1 MTEIGHTGVVMNMSV
16 QRSASRRAQ
25 RLRYVVAAVA
35 AVGLAAPAVA
45 PAHEPGPAPA
55 GVDVGPLLGPAGEA
69 VKNILGLGG
78 FFDDLNV
85 LPGTD
90 APVSGGPDRL
100 GAFGEPFVEPQI
112 EGQTTDAKCISD
124 PQGYKHCKPAA
135 GTLNVLPGGRVVYWD
150 ALEGTENNKFSII
163 AEGGTT
169 FTNDQ
174 VRVLDLAARTWQ
186 RPAALFGGA
195 NPDGA
200 GDEQNDPL
208 VPGLQSRE
216 TYNDGALFGSHQTYL
231 GDGRILVQGGTDYS
245 GDPAVPDTRFGVVE
259 LGGLKATRIFD
270 PKDNRFEQVAD
281 TQHGRWYPT
290 LVPLA
295 DGRVLNVGG
304 VRKLIKPVY
313 ADKPQ
318 DSLRNVLQTETFDPK
333 TARWTGNGKAGEH
346 SLPLYPR
353 LHLLPDG
360 KVFYN
365 TAGQSFNP
373 VGQAYDQPGWNVPA
387 IYDPARRRWSTVRG
401 ASLANKLTEYRG
413 STFST
418 MLTLRPDERGR
429 YERASFLTGGGVLGL
444 VAATS
449 PGSYLPTR
457 ASKLT
462 TIDTSGGQD
471 RFSVRR
477 TGPLNR
483 PRWFGSGTLL
493 PDGQVLVTSGGDKD
507 ETVGPGT
514 EIALQQAELFDPAT
528 NAYRPL
534 ARQHQP
540 RTYHNTAALLPSGE
554 VLVGGHAPISTLYL
568 NNTTLPGGFAPHDGR
583 DPSFEIYKPPYLFRG
598 AQPKITKARAKFG
611 YGKTYGVRTDIA
623 SQDVDR
629 VVLIRYASV
638 THLVDGGQRAI
649 ELPVRARRGRKL
661 LLVSSPPD
669 GAVAPPGPYMLFVL
683 RKTDRGPVPSV
694 ARTVMIG

>member
-1 MTEIGHTGVVMNMSV
+1 MGSE
-16 QRSASRRAQ
+16 RSGRRRA
-25 RLRYVVAAVA
+25 RGLRYTLAATA
-35 AVGLAAPAVA
+35 ALILTPAAAPA
-45 PAHEPGPAPA
+45 AHELERAQAGAPSP
-55 GVDVGPLLGPAGEA
+55 VVVGPLLGPAGEA
-69 VKNILGLGG
+69 VKSILGLGG
-78 FFDDLNV
+78 FFDDLSV
-85 LPGTD
+85 FPGTD
-90 APVSGGPDRL
+90 APVSGGPERL
-100 GAFGEPFVEPQI
+100 GAFGEPFVEPEI
-112 EGQTTDAKCISD
+112 EGTKTDAKCISD
-124 PQGYKHCKPAA
+124 PQGYKRCKPAA
-135 GTLNVLPGGRVVYWD
+135 GTLNVLPDGRVMYWD
-150 ALEGTENNKFSII
+150 ALEGTENNRFSIV

-186 RPAALFGGA
+186 RPAQLTGGA
-195 NPDGA
+195 NPAGA
-200 GDEQNDPL
+200 SNEQSDPL

-231 GDGRILVQGGTDYS
+231 PDGRILVQGGTDYS
-245 GDPAVPDTRFGVVE
+245 GDPAVPGTRFGVVE

-270 PKDNRFEQVAD
+270 PKDNRFEQVGD
-281 TQHGRWYPT
+281 TQNGRWYPT

-295 DGRVLNVGG
+295 NGRVLNVGG
-304 VRKLIKPVY
+304 VRKLLKPVY
-313 ADKPQ
+313 LDKAQ

-333 TARWTGNGKAGEH
+333 TGRWTGNGKAGER

-373 VGQAYDQPGWNVPA
+373 TGQAYDQPSWNVPA
-387 IYDPARRRWSTVRG
+387 VYDPARKSWGQVRG
-401 ASLANKLTEYRG
+401 ASVANKLTEYRG

-418 MLTLRPDERGR
+418 MLTLKPDDEGR
-429 YERASFLTGGGVLGL
+429 YEKARFLTGGGVLGL

-457 ASKLT
+457 SSKIT
-462 TIDTSGGQD
+462 TIDTAGGED

-477 TGPLNR
+477 TGPLHR

-507 ETVGPGT
+507 EVVGPGT
-514 EIALQQAELFDPAT
+514 EIGLQQAELFDPVA
-528 NAYRPL
+528 NAYRPVD
-534 ARQHQP
+534 RQHAP
-540 RTYHNTAALLPSGE
+540 RTYHNAAALLPSGE

-598 AQPKITKARAKFG
+598 AQPRIRKVRAKFG
-611 YGKTYGVRTDIA
+611 YDRTYGVRTDIPA
-623 SQDVDR
+623 EDVDS
-629 VVLIRYASV
+629 VVLIRYASI

-649 ELPVRARRGRKL
+649 ELPVKARRGRKL
-661 LLVSSPPD
+661 LLVTSPPD

-694 ARTVMIG
+694 ARTVMVG

>member
-1 MTEIGHTGVVMNMSV
+1 MRRCHRR
-16 QRSASRRAQ
+16 QR
-25 RLRYVVAAVA
+25 RLRAI
-35 AVGLAAPAVA
+35 G
-45 PAHEPGPAPA
+45 A
-55 GVDVGPLLGPAGEA
+55 GVALALLATPAAAQGDGGAGATGFDGGQLLGPAGAA

-85 LPGTD
+85 IPGGD
-90 APVSGGPDRL
+90 VAVRGGPERIGEF
-100 GAFGEPFVEPQI
+100 GAPFVEPEI
-112 EGQTTDAKCISD
+112 EGIATDAKCIAD
-124 PQGYKHCKPAA
+124 QDGYKHCKPAA
-135 GTLNVLPGGRVVYWD
+135 GTLNVLPDGRVLYWD
-150 ALEGTENNKFSII
+150 ALEGTENNRFSIV

-174 VRVLDLAARTWQ
+174 TRVLDLAKRTWQ
-186 RPAALFGGA
+186 RPDPVTGGA

-200 GDEQNDPL
+200 SAEQSDPL
-208 VPGLQSRE
+208 IPGLQSKE

-231 GDGRILVQGGTDYS
+231 PDGRILVQGGTDYS
-245 GDPAVPDTRFGVVE
+245 GDPAVPGTRVGVVE

-270 PKDNRFEQVAD
+270 PRSNRFAQVAD

-304 VRKLIKPVY
+304 VRKLLKPVY
-313 ADKPQ
+313 LDKPQ

-333 TARWTGNGKAGEH
+333 TDRWSGNGKGGER

-373 VGQAYDQPGWNVPA
+373 VGQAYDQLSWNVPA
-387 IYDPARRRWSTVRG
+387 VYDPKRRSWSTIRG
-401 ASLANKLTEYRG
+401 ATLANKLTEFRG

-418 MLTLRPDERGR
+418 MLMMKPDGDGR
-429 YERASFLTGGGVLGL
+429 YEQARFLTGGGVLGL
-444 VAATS
+444 VAAAS

-457 ASKLT
+457 SSKIAT
-462 TIDTSGGQD
+462 VDTSGGGD
-471 RFSVRR
+471 RLSIRR
-477 TGPLNR
+477 TGALNQ

-507 ETVGPGT
+507 EVVAPGT
-514 EIALQQAELFDPAT
+514 ERGVQQPELFDPVA

-534 ARQHQP
+534 ARQSAA

-598 AQPKITKARAKFG
+598 AQPKIRKVRAKFA
-611 YGKTYGVRTDIA
+611 YGKTYGVRTDLPSEEID
-623 SQDVDR
+623 S
-629 VVLIRYASV
+629 VVLMRFPSV
-638 THLVDGGQRAI
+638 THLVDGGQRGI
-649 ELPVRARRGRKL
+649 ELAVKARRGRKL
-661 LLVSSPPD
+661 LLVDSPPS
-669 GAVAPPGPYMLFVL
+669 GAVAPPGPYMLFVN
-683 RKTDRGPVPSV
+683 RKTDDGPVPSV
-694 ARTVMIG
+694 ARTVLVG

>member
-1 MTEIGHTGVVMNMSV
+1 MTEISQLGVWVSMHSG
-16 QRSASRRAQ
+16 RRRA
-25 RLRYVVAAVA
+25 RSLRYTVAMVA
-35 AVGLAAPAVA
+35 TLILAAPAAA
-45 PAHEPGPAPA
+45 PGHEFQGAQA
-55 GVDVGPLLGPAGEA
+55 GVEVGPLLGPAGEA

-90 APVSGGPDRL
+90 AAVGGGSERL
-100 GAFGEPFVEPQI
+100 GAFGEPFAEPEI
-112 EGQTTDAKCISD
+112 EGTKTDAKCIAD
-124 PQGYKHCKPAA
+124 QDGYKHCKPAA
-135 GTLNVLPGGRVVYWD
+135 GTLNVLPDGRVMYWD
-150 ALEGTENNKFSII
+150 ALEGTENNRFSIV

-174 VRVLDLAARTWQ
+174 TRVLDLAARSWQ
-186 RPAALFGGA
+186 RPAALTGGA
-195 NPDGA
+195 NTAGA
-200 GDEQNDPL
+200 TGEQSDPL
-208 VPGLQSRE
+208 IPGLQSRE

-245 GDPAVPDTRFGVVE
+245 GDPAVPGTRFGVVE

-304 VRKLIKPVY
+304 VRKLLKPVY
-313 ADKPQ
+313 LDKPQ
-318 DSLRNVLQTETFDPK
+318 DSLRNVLQSETFDPK
-333 TARWTGNGKAGEH
+333 SERWTGNGKAGER

-373 VGQAYDQPGWNVPA
+373 TGQAYDQPGWNVPA
-387 IYDPARRRWSTVRG
+387 IYDPERRSWSAVKG

-418 MLTLRPDERGR
+418 MLTLEPDEDGR
-429 YERASFLTGGGVLGL
+429 YERARFLTGGGVVGL
-444 VAATS
+444 VAGTS

-457 ASKLT
+457 GSKIT

-471 RFSVRR
+471 RYSVRR
-477 TGPLNR
+477 TGPLSR

-507 ETVGPGT
+507 EVIAPGT
-514 EIALQQAELFDPAT
+514 EVGIQRAELFDPASSS
-528 NAYRPL
+528 YRPL
-534 ARQHQP
+534 ARQHMP
-540 RTYHNTAALLPSGE
+540 RTYHNTAALLPGGE

-598 AQPKITKARAKFG
+598 TRPKITKARSRFG
-611 YGKTYGVRTDIA
+611 YGKTYGIRTDVPNDEIE
-623 SQDVDR
+623 R
-629 VVLIRYASV
+629 VVLMRYASV

-649 ELPVRARRGRKL
+649 ELPVKARRGRKL
-661 LLVSSPPD
+661 MLVGAPPD
-669 GAVAPPGPYMLFVL
+669 GGVAPPGPYMLFVL
-683 RKTDRGPVPSV
+683 RDTDRGLVPSV
-694 ARTVMIG
+694 ARTVMVR

>member
-1 MTEIGHTGVVMNMSV
+1 MHSV
-16 QRSASRRAQ
+16 RRRA
-25 RLRYVVAAVA
+25 RSLRCTVAMVA
-35 AVGLAAPAVA
+35 TLGLAAPAAA
-45 PAHEPGPAPA
+45 PAHDLEGAQA
-55 GVDVGPLLGPAGEA
+55 RVEVGPLLGPAGEA

-90 APVSGGPDRL
+90 AKVNGGPERL
-100 GAFGEPFVEPQI
+100 GEFGAPFVEPEI
-112 EGQTTDAKCISD
+112 EGTKTDAKCIPD
-124 PQGYKHCKPAA
+124 QDGYKHCKPAA
-135 GTLNVLPGGRVVYWD
+135 GTLNILPDGRVMYWD
-150 ALEGTENNKFSII
+150 ALEGTENNRFSIV

-174 VRVLDLAARTWQ
+174 VRVLDLAARSWQ
-186 RPAALFGGA
+186 RPEELTGGA
-195 NPDGA
+195 NPAGA
-200 GDEQNDPL
+200 TDEQSDPL
-208 VPGLQSRE
+208 IPGLQSRE

-245 GDPAVPDTRFGVVE
+245 GDPAVPRTRFGVVE

-270 PKDNRFEQVAD
+270 PKDNRFRQVAD

-304 VRKLIKPVY
+304 VRKLLKPVY
-313 ADKPQ
+313 LDKAQ
-318 DSLRNVLQTETFDPK
+318 DSLRNVLQTETFDPE
-333 TARWTGNGKAGEH
+333 TERWTGNGKAGER

-387 IYDPARRRWSTVRG
+387 IYDPERRSWSTVKG

-418 MLTLRPDERGR
+418 MLTLTPDEEGR
-429 YERASFLTGGGVLGL
+429 YQRARFLSGGGVLGL

-507 ETVGPGT
+507 EVVGPGT
-514 EIALQQAELFDPAT
+514 EIGIQQAELFDPAT
-528 NAYRPL
+528 NSYRPL
-534 ARQHQP
+534 ARQHMP

-554 VLVGGHAPISTLYL
+554 VLIGGHAPISTLYL

-598 AQPKITKARAKFG
+598 AQPKIRKVRAKFG
-611 YGKTYGVRTDIA
+611 YAKTYGVRTDIP
-623 SQDVDR
+623 SEDVDR
-629 VVLIRYASV
+629 VVLIRHASV

-649 ELPVRARRGRKL
+649 ELPVKARRGRKL
-661 LLVSSPPD
+661 LLVTSPPD